1 MKPLTKR
8 EPVVPH
14 ASLSIHALAVVHP
27 DAQLGRGVEVGPFC
41 VVGANAKIGDG
52 TKLLSNVIVNGH
64 TIIGRDNE
72 IHPFAVIGASS
83 QDKKYRGEVSYVRI
97 GDRNVIREF
106 VTINR
111 GTGAQSE
118 TLIGDDNHL
127 LAYVH
132 IAHNCRIGDRV
143 VMSNLAQLAG
153 HVIVG
158 DGATIAGFVGV
169 HQFVRIGR
177 MAMVGGMSKVV
188 KDIPP
193 FMLVEG
199 NPTAVYGLNAVGLKR
214 VNLPAESLAELK
226 EAYRILY
233 RSNHNL
239 STALERLRGVVRT
252 AEGRELVAFLQEE
265 TDRGIL
271 KR

>member
-1 MKPLTKR
+1 MRPFHKRDSVASQAPLF
-8 EPVVPH
+8 
-14 ASLSIHALAVVHP
+14 IHPLAVVHP

-41 VVGANAKIGDG
+41 LVGESAKIGDG
-52 TKLLSNVIVNGH
+52 TKLLSNVVVNGH
-64 TIIGRDNE
+64 TVIGRDNE
-72 IHPFAVIGASS
+72 IHSFTVIGASS
-83 QDKKYRGEVSYVRI
+83 QDKKYRGEVSWVRI

-111 GTGAQSE
+111 GTGVDSD
-118 TLIGDDNHL
+118 TVIGDDNHL

-132 IAHNCRIGDRV
+132 IAHNCRIGNRV

-153 HVIVG
+153 HVSVG
-158 DGATIAGFVGV
+158 DNANIGGMVGV

-199 NPTAVYGLNAVGLKR
+199 NPTTAYGLNMVGLKR
-214 VNLPAESLAELK
+214 NNLSAESLAELK
-226 EAYRILY
+226 EAHRVLY

-239 STALERLRGVVRT
+239 STALERLREMMRT
-252 AEGRELVAFLQEE
+252 DEGRELIAFLQEE

-271 KR
+271 KH

>member
-1 MKPLTKR
+1 MRPFTR
-8 EPVVPH
+8 RDAVATR
-14 ASLSIHALAVVHP
+14 ASLAIHPLAIVHP

-41 VVGANAKIGDG
+41 IIGEFAQIGDG

-64 TIIGRDNE
+64 TTVGRDCE
-72 IHPFAVIGASS
+72 VYPFSVIGASS

-111 GTGAQSE
+111 GTGEGSD
-118 TLIGDDNHL
+118 TVIGDDNHL

-132 IAHNCRIGDRV
+132 IAHNCRIGNRV
-143 VMSNLAQLAG
+143 VMSNLCQLAG
-153 HVIVG
+153 HVTIG
-158 DGATIAGFVGV
+158 DGANIGGIVGV

-199 NPTAVYGLNAVGLKR
+199 NPTAVYGLNSVGLKR
-214 VNLPAESLAELK
+214 NGLSPESVAELK

-233 RSNHNL
+233 RSNNNL
-239 STALERLRGVVRT
+239 SAAMERLRGTMRT
-252 AEGRELVAFLQEE
+252 AEGLELIAFLQEE

>member
-1 MKPLTKR
+1 MRSISKR
-8 EPVVPH
+8 EPVVTH
-14 ASLSIHALAVVHP
+14 ASLNIHPLAIVHP
-27 DAQLGRGVEVGPFC
+27 DARLGRGVEIGPYC
-41 VVGANAKIGDG
+41 LIGERVKIGDG
-52 TKLLSNVIVNGH
+52 TKLLSNVVVNGR
-64 TIIGRDNE
+64 TIIGRDCE
-72 IHPFAVIGASS
+72 LHPFSVIGASS
-83 QDKKYRGEVSYVRI
+83 QDKKYLGEVSYVRI

-111 GTGAQSE
+111 GTGAE
-118 TLIGDDNHL
+118 TETVIGDDNHL

-132 IAHNCRIGDRV
+132 IAHNCRLGNRI

-153 HVIVG
+153 HVTVG
-158 DGATIAGFVGV
+158 DNANIGGMVGV

-177 MAMVGGMSKVV
+177 MTMIGGLSKVV

-199 NPTAVYGLNAVGLKR
+199 NPMTVYGLNTVGLKR
-214 VNLPAESLAELK
+214 NNVSSEALSELK
-226 EAYRILY
+226 EAYRTLY

-239 STALERLRGVVRT
+239 GSAMERLRDT
-252 AEGRELVAFLQEE
+252 LHTPEGRELLAFLQEE

>member
-1 MKPLTKR
+1 MRSISKR
-8 EPVVPH
+8 EPFVAH
-14 ASLSIHALAVVHP
+14 ASLNVHPLAIVHP
-27 DAQLGRGVEVGPFC
+27 DARIGRGVEIGPYC
-41 VVGANAKIGDG
+41 LIGERVTIGDG

-64 TIIGRDNE
+64 TVIGRDCE
-72 IHPFAVIGASS
+72 FHPFSVIGATS
-83 QDKKYRGEVSYVRI
+83 QDKKYLGEVSYVRI

-111 GTGAQSE
+111 GTGAE
-118 TLIGDDNHL
+118 TETVIGDDNHL

-132 IAHNCRIGDRV
+132 IAHNCRLGNNI

-158 DGATIAGFVGV
+158 DYANIGGMTGV

-177 MAMVGGMSKVV
+177 MAMIGGHSKVV

-199 NPTAVYGLNAVGLKR
+199 NPMAVYGLNAVGMKR
-214 VNLPAESLAELK
+214 NNVSAEAIAELK
-226 EAYRILY
+226 EAYRTLY
-233 RSNHNL
+233 RSNQNL
-239 STALERLRGVVRT
+239 RTAMEHLRGALHT
-252 AEGRELVAFLQEE
+252 AEGRELLAFLQEE

>member
-1 MKPLTKR
+1 MRPVSKR
-8 EPVVPH
+8 ETIWAI
-14 ASLSIHALAVVHP
+14 ASLNIHPLAIVHP
-27 DAQLGRGVEVGPFC
+27 EARLGRGVEVGPYC
-41 VVGANAKIGDG
+41 LIGERTTIGDG
-52 TKLLSNVIVNGH
+52 TKLLSNVVVNGYT
-64 TIIGRDNE
+64 TIGKDCE
-72 IHPFAVIGASS
+72 IHPFSVIGASS
-83 QDKKYRGEVSYVRI
+83 QDKKYRGEVSHVRI

-111 GTGAQSE
+111 GTGEGTE
-118 TLIGDDNHL
+118 TVIGDDNNL

-132 IAHNCRIGDRV
+132 IAHNCRIGNRV

-158 DGATIAGFVGV
+158 DNANIGGMVGV
-169 HQFVRIGR
+169 HQFARIGR

-199 NPTAVYGLNAVGLKR
+199 NPMTVYGLNTVGMKR
-214 VNLPAESLAELK
+214 NNVSPESISELK
-226 EAYRILY
+226 EAYRTLY
-233 RSNHNL
+233 RSGHNL
-239 STALERLRGVVRT
+239 STAIELLRETLRT
-252 AEGRELVAFLQEE
+252 PEGHELLAFLQEE
-265 TDRGIL
+265 TDRGVL

>member
-1 MKPLTKR
+1 MRTAAKR
-8 EPVVPH
+8 EPVS
-14 ASLSIHALAVVHP
+14 ARGSLNIHPLAVVHP
-27 DAQLGRGVEVGPFC
+27 DARLGRGVEVGPYC
-41 VVGANAKIGDG
+41 LIGERAKIGDG
-52 TKLLSNVIVNGH
+52 TKLLSNVVVNGY
-64 TIIGRDNE
+64 TIIGEECE
-72 IHPFAVIGASS
+72 IHPFSVIGASS
-83 QDKKYRGEVSYVRI
+83 QDKKYRGEISYVRI

-111 GTGAQSE
+111 GTGEE
-118 TLIGDDNHL
+118 TETIIGDDNHL

-132 IAHNCRIGDRV
+132 VAHNCRIGNRV

-158 DGATIAGFVGV
+158 DNANIGGMVGV
-169 HQFVRIGR
+169 HQFARIGR

-199 NPTAVYGLNAVGLKR
+199 NPMAVHGLNTVGMKR
-214 VNLPAESLAELK
+214 NNIATESISELK
-226 EAYRILY
+226 DAYRVLY
-233 RSNHNL
+233 RSNLNL
-239 STALERLRGVVRT
+239 STAIEQLRQSLRT
-252 AEGRELVAFLQEE
+252 PEGRELLTFLQEE
-265 TDRGIL
+265 TDRGVL